1 MNEVTE
7 LVRERVGIIV
17 TRGLDAYGY
26 FPVEEDKK
34 LFFGVAVDWVLAI
47 TGRIERGKLPPSPP
61 YETSWW
67 QAYSR

>member
-34 LFFGVAVDWVLAI
+34 LFFGVAVDWNAF
-47 TGRIERGKLPPSPP
+47 TDRAAEQFGYR
-61 YETSWW
+61 
-67 QAYSR
+67 